1 MGRLGIALK
10 MFDNRGQIK
19 IIEAFLAIS
28 VMFSALVLTAPM
40 SSTPDLERQGTL
52 KKLGTQVLIK
62 LDNNGTLGKLIEGG
76 NWTALRQTMDLFL
89 PAGVFYNL
97 TVYDE
102 NMQRV
107 NTQEVSNSNQEGSE
121 AVVIQYLCVTQSSD
135 THFYT
140 IKLQLAWPK

>member
-1 MGRLGIALK
+1 

-28 VMFSALVLTAPM
+28 VMFSVIVLTAPM
-40 SSTPDLERQGTL
+40 SSTPDLEKQGTL

-76 NWTALRQTMDLFL
+76 NWTALKHSMDLFL

-102 NMQRV
+102 NMQGV
-107 NTQEVSNSNQEGSE
+107 NTQEVNNSNQEGSE

-135 THFYT
+135 PHFYT
-140 IKLQLAWPK
+140 ITLQLAWPR

>member
-1 MGRLGIALK
+1 ML
-10 MFDNRGQIK
+10 DNKGQIR

-52 KKLGTQVLIK
+52 RKIGTQVLVK
-62 LDNNGTLGKLIEGG
+62 LDNNGTLGKLIESG
-76 NWTALRQTMDLFL
+76 NWTALRQSMDLLL
-89 PAGVFYNL
+89 PAGVVYNL

-102 NMQRV
+102 NMQGV
-107 NTQEVSNSNQEGSE
+107 NTQEVNNSNQQGSE

-135 THFYT
+135 IHFYT
-140 IKLQLAWPK
+140 IKLQLAWLK

>member
-1 MGRLGIALK
+1 
-10 MFDNRGQIK
+10 MFDNKGQIR

-40 SSTPDLERQGTL
+40 SWTPDLEKQGRL

-76 NWTALRQTMDLFL
+76 NWTALKQSMDLLL

-102 NMQRV
+102 SMQGV
-107 NTQEVSNSNQEGSE
+107 NSQEVSNSNQQGLK
-121 AVVIQYLCVTQSSD
+121 AVVVQYLCVTQSSD

-140 IKLQLAWPK
+140 IRLLLAWP

>member
-1 MGRLGIALK
+1 
-10 MFDNRGQIK
+10 MFDNKGQIR

-28 VMFSALVLTAPM
+28 VMFSVLVLNVPM

-62 LDNNGTLGKLIEGG
+62 LDNNGTLGKLIESG
-76 NWTALRQTMDLFL
+76 NWTALRQAMNLFL
-89 PAGVFYNL
+89 PACVFYNL

-107 NTQEVSNSNQEGSE
+107 NAQEVSNSNQEGSE
-121 AVVIQYLCVTQSSD
+121 AIVIQYLCATQSSD

>member
-1 MGRLGIALK
+1 
-10 MFDNRGQIK
+10 MFDNKGQIR

-52 KKLGTQVLIK
+52 KKLGTQALIK
-62 LDNNGTLGKLIEGG
+62 LDNNGTLGKLIESG
-76 NWTALRQTMDLFL
+76 NWTALRQAMNLFL

-102 NMQRV
+102 NMQKV
-107 NTQEVSNSNQEGSE
+107 NLQEISNSNQEWSE
-121 AVVIQYLCVTQSSD
+121 AVVIQYLYVTQSSD
-135 THFYT
+135 PHFYT
-140 IKLQLAWPK
+140 INLQLAWPK